1 MEHTT
6 GSEAFYEI
14 RVEGRLGPE
23 WADWFE
29 GMTVTPGPDGTTLLA
44 GRVPDQAALHGHLAR
59 VRDLAVPLI
68 TVIRRSARGP

>member
-1 MEHTT
+1 MKHTAA
-6 GSEAFYEI
+6 GEAFYEI

-29 GMTVTPGPDGTTLLA
+29 GMTLTPAPDGTTLLA

-59 VRDLAVPLI
+59 VRDLAIPLI
-68 TVIRRSARGP
+68 MVIRRAARGP

>member
-1 MEHTT
+1 MKRTPAGED
-6 GSEAFYEI
+6 FYEI

-29 GMTVTPGPDGTTLLA
+29 GLTITPAPDGTTLLT
-44 GRVPDQAALHGHLAR
+44 GPVPDQAALHGHLAR
-59 VRDLAVPLI
+59 VRDIAVPLI